1 MSFAAALSIGSIRK
15 GGVLSEMLSGC
26 TAVLDIRIQRNLARE
41 NPCLSDA
48 SGRWTRSEV
57 EQVDDLL
64 QELHDL
70 VEMFHGLLK
79 NPGKNGRLHATP
91 EVSLRLVVSLCDW
104 RAVA

>member
-1 MSFAAALSIGSIRK
+1 
-15 GGVLSEMLSGC
+15 MLSGC

-64 QELHDL
+64 QVLHDL
-70 VEMFHGLLK
+70 SLVGLLK
-79 NPGKNGRLHATP
+79 NHCWVGDPEKNGRLHATP
-91 EVSLRLVVSLCDW
+91 EASLRLVVSLCD
-104 RAVA
+104 

>member
-1 MSFAAALSIGSIRK
+1 M
-15 GGVLSEMLSGC
+15 SEMLSGC

-48 SGRWTRSEV
+48 SGRWTKTEV

-70 VEMFHGLLK
+70 SLVEMFQNHCWVGD
-79 NPGKNGRLHATP
+79 PEKNGRLHATP

-104 RAVA
+104 WAVA

>member
-1 MSFAAALSIGSIRK
+1 
-15 GGVLSEMLSGC
+15 MLSGC

-48 SGRWTRSEV
+48 SGRWTKTEV

-70 VEMFHGLLK
+70 SLVEMFHCWVGD
-79 NPGKNGRLHATP
+79 PEKNGRLHATP

-104 RAVA
+104 WAVA

>member
-1 MSFAAALSIGSIRK
+1 
-15 GGVLSEMLSGC
+15 MLSGW

-70 VEMFHGLLK
+70 SLVGLLK
-79 NPGKNGRLHATP
+79 NHCWVGDPEKNGRLHATP

-104 RAVA
+104 WAVA

>member
-1 MSFAAALSIGSIRK
+1 
-15 GGVLSEMLSGC
+15 MLSGC
-26 TAVLDIRIQRNLARE
+26 RAVLDIRIQRNLARE

-48 SGRWTRSEV
+48 SGRWTKSEV

-79 NPGKNGRLHATP
+79 NHCWVGDPEKNGRLHATP
-91 EVSLRLVVSLCDW
+91 EASLRLVVSLCDW
-104 RAVA
+104 WAVA